1 MHVETVVVLLF
12 ALAAGVALV
21 ARWLSLPYT
30 VALVIAGLLLGSSHD
45 FPTPH
50 LSKELVFAVFLP
62 GLLFEAAFHLEFKR
76 FWQNKL
82 ALHSLA
88 IPGVAVAIGLTA
100 LLLTPIVSALHFV
113 EGFALSHGLVFAALI
128 AATDPIAVVALFKSV
143 GAPKRL
149 AILVEGESLLN
160 DGTAVVFFS
169 LVLAVV
175 GGRELSWAAAALDFL
190 TVVGVG
196 GAVGAAISYGAAK
209 VIQRVDDAM
218 VEITLTTVAAYGSF
232 TLAEQLHASGV
243 IATVVAGMVCG
254 NYAAQTGMSATTRLA
269 VESFWEYVAFA
280 LNSVVFLLIGLEVHV
295 DDLVASWQPILIGY
309 LAVTS
314 GRAVVVWLVV
324 LLLRRTRERIPA
336 TWAWVLIW
344 GGLRGGLSMVLALG
358 LPADFPHRALLVT
371 MTFGVVVLSIL
382 LQGFTC
388 APLLR
393 RLGLSHPGAVEQPLE
408 VAKARLIATQAG
420 RARIEAIL
428 AAEGVRE
435 PLKQLLD
442 EYIARERDTEA
453 ELDLLQAAHAQTA
466 SERKAL
472 ALRQV
477 IAAQKE
483 AILNASHDGVIAASA
498 FEEVNREL
506 DEKLFELAELRS
518 EDA

>member
-1 MHVETVVVLLF
+1 MHEETVFVMLF
-12 ALAAGVALV
+12 ALAAGVALI

-30 VALVIAGLLLGSSHD
+30 VALVITGLLLGSTHE

-62 GLLFEAAFHLEFKR
+62 GLLFEAAFHLQFKR
-76 FWQNKL
+76 FWQNKV

-88 IPGVAVAIGLTA
+88 IPGVAVAIALTA
-100 LLLTPIVSALHFV
+100 SLLTPVVAALHFV
-113 EGFALSHGLVFAALI
+113 DDFTFAHGLVFAALI

-149 AILVEGESLLN
+149 ATLVEGESLLN
-160 DGTAVVFFS
+160 DGTSVVFFS

-175 GGRELSWAAAALDFL
+175 GGRELSFAEGLIDFVK
-190 TVVGVG
+190 VVGVG
-196 GAVGAAISYGAAK
+196 GAVGAVISYGAAR

-243 IATVVAGMVCG
+243 IATVVAGMICG

-269 VESFWEYVAFA
+269 VESFWEYLAFA

-295 DDLVASWQPILIGY
+295 DDLVASWQPILAGY
-309 LAVTS
+309 VAVTV

-324 LLLRRTRERIPA
+324 LLLRRTRERIPPR
-336 TWAWVLIW
+336 WAWVLIW

-358 LPADFPHRALLVT
+358 LPPDFPHRSVLVT

-393 RLGLSHPGAVEQPLE
+393 RLGLSRAGGVDHPLE
-408 VAKARLIATQAG
+408 LAKAQLIATQAG

-428 AAEGVRE
+428 AAEGARE
-435 PLKQLLD
+435 PLLQLRD
-442 EYIARERDTEA
+442 QFQQRERDIEA
-453 ELDLLQAAHAQTA
+453 ELDRLQTAHAQNA
-466 SERKAL
+466 DERKAV

-477 IAAQKE
+477 VAAQKE
-483 AILNASHDGVIAASA
+483 ALLKASHDGVIAANA
-498 FEEVNREL
+498 FEEINREL
-506 DEKLFELAELRS
+506 DEKLLSLAELGS
-518 EDA
+518 HD